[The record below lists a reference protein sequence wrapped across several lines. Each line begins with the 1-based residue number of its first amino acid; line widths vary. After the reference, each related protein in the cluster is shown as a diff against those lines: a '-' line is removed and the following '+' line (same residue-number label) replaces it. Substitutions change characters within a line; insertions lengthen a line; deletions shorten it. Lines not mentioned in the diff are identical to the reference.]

1 MLKKDSSFVE
11 ASLVLLVIFATLA
24 YFVIFV
30 QMSALIAILIVLMV
44 LTGYVYWKD
53 RSFDAIHKGMV
64 EGIRPGIIPIVIFI
78 LVGALIAVWI
88 QAGIIPTLMV
98 YGFQTLRIEWFV
110 PSIFIVCAVIGSAVG
125 SAFTVMSTIGIALF
139 GVGVTLGLS
148 PALVVGAIVSGAVF
162 GDKMSPLSESTNLAA
177 AVVEVDLFLHIKHL
191 LWSTVPAFFISLILF
206 IFLGHT
212 NASASL
218 TTIDQTVQLLKENFF
233 ISPWSLLPILVM
245 FLCAW
250 KKIPVIATILLNIVV
265 GSAMYFIQ
273 AKAVLFKQLATL
285 MNEGYQSHT
294 GNVEV
299 DTLLTRGGI
308 ESMLPTIALIILALS
323 LGGVLIETNLI
334 ATVLNRLSPLFQ
346 KTVSLIFFTLIAS
359 IGVNIFIGEQFL
371 SVILPGNALKEVYA
385 KKKLAPVVLSRTL
398 EDGGTVINYL
408 VPWGIAGSFVAT
420 TFGVPVLT
428 YAPFA
433 FFSLLSPLFSMVSA
447 MTGIGVSYQERE
459 CINE

>member
-64 EGIRPGIIPIVIFI
+64 EGIQPGIIPIVIFI
-78 LVGALIAVWI
+78 L
-88 QAGIIPTLMV
+88 
-98 YGFQTLRIEWFV
+98 
-110 PSIFIVCAVIGSAVG
+110 
-125 SAFTVMSTIGIALF
+125 
-139 GVGVTLGLS
+139 
-148 PALVVGAIVSGAVF
+148 VGAIVSGAVF

-206 IFLGHT
+206 IFLDHT

-233 ISPWSLLPILVM
+233 ISPWSFLPILVM

-250 KKIPVIATILLNIVV
+250 KKIPAIATILLNIVV

-273 AKAVLFKQLATL
+273 VKAVPFKQLATL

-346 KTVSLIFFTLIAS
+346 KPVSLIFFTLTAS

-420 TFGVPVLT
+420 IFGVPVLT

>member
-11 ASLVLLVIFATLA
+11 ASLVLLVIFATLP

-30 QMSALIAILIVLMV
+30 RMSALIAILIVLVV

-53 RSFDAIHKGMV
+53 RSSDAIHKGMV
-64 EGIRPGIIPIVIFI
+64 EGVRPGIIPIVIFI

-88 QAGIIPTLMV
+88 QAEIITTLMV

-162 GDKMSPLSESTNLAA
+162 GDKMSSLSESTNLAA

-218 TTIDQTVQLLKENFF
+218 TTID
-233 ISPWSLLPILVM
+233 
-245 FLCAW
+245 
-250 KKIPVIATILLNIVV
+250 
-265 GSAMYFIQ
+265 
-273 AKAVLFKQLATL
+273 
-285 MNEGYQSHT
+285 
-294 GNVEV
+294 
-299 DTLLTRGGI
+299 
-308 ESMLPTIALIILALS
+308 
-323 LGGVLIETNLI
+323 
-334 ATVLNRLSPLFQ
+334 
-346 KTVSLIFFTLIAS
+346 
-359 IGVNIFIGEQFL
+359 
-371 SVILPGNALKEVYA
+371 
-385 KKKLAPVVLSRTL
+385 
-398 EDGGTVINYL
+398 
-408 VPWGIAGSFVAT
+408 
-420 TFGVPVLT
+420 
-428 YAPFA
+428 
-433 FFSLLSPLFSMVSA
+433 
-447 MTGIGVSYQERE
+447 
-459 CINE
+459 

>member
-1 MLKKDSSFVE
+1 
-11 ASLVLLVIFATLA
+11 
-24 YFVIFV
+24 
-30 QMSALIAILIVLMV
+30 MSALIAILIVLMV
-44 LTGYVYWKD
+44 LTGYVYRKD
-53 RSFDAIHKGMV
+53 CSFDAIHKGMV
-64 EGIRPGIIPIVIFI
+64 EEIRPGIIPIVIFI

-139 GVGVTLGLS
+139 DVGVTLGLS

-206 IFLGHT
+206 LFLGHT
-212 NASASL
+212 NAAASL

-233 ISPWSLLPILVM
+233 ISLWSLLPILVM

-250 KKIPVIATILLNIVV
+250 KKIPAIATILLNIVV
-265 GSAMYFIQ
+265 GSALYFIQ
-273 AKAVLFKQLATL
+273 VKAVLFKQLATL

-299 DTLLTRGGI
+299 DILLTRVGI
-308 ESMLPTIALIILALS
+308 ESMLPTIALIILALY

-334 ATVLNRLSPLFQ
+334 ATVLNCLSPLFQ

-385 KKKLAPVVLSRTL
+385 EKKLAPVVLSRTL

>member
-148 PALVVGAIVSGAVF
+148 PALVGAIVSGAVF

-177 AVVEVDLFLHIKHL
+177 VVVEVDLFLHIKHL
-191 LWSTVPAFFISLILF
+191 LWSTVPAF
-206 IFLGHT
+206 
-212 NASASL
+212 
-218 TTIDQTVQLLKENFF
+218 
-233 ISPWSLLPILVM
+233 
-245 FLCAW
+245 
-250 KKIPVIATILLNIVV
+250 
-265 GSAMYFIQ
+265 
-273 AKAVLFKQLATL
+273 
-285 MNEGYQSHT
+285 
-294 GNVEV
+294 
-299 DTLLTRGGI
+299 
-308 ESMLPTIALIILALS
+308 
-323 LGGVLIETNLI
+323 
-334 ATVLNRLSPLFQ
+334 
-346 KTVSLIFFTLIAS
+346 
-359 IGVNIFIGEQFL
+359 
-371 SVILPGNALKEVYA
+371 
-385 KKKLAPVVLSRTL
+385 LSR
-398 EDGGTVINYL
+398 
-408 VPWGIAGSFVAT
+408 
-420 TFGVPVLT
+420 
-428 YAPFA
+428 
-433 FFSLLSPLFSMVSA
+433 
-447 MTGIGVSYQERE
+447 
-459 CINE
+459 

>member
-11 ASLVLLVIFATLA
+11 ASLVLLVIFATLP

-30 QMSALIAILIVLMV
+30 RMSALIAILIVLVV

-53 RSFDAIHKGMV
+53 RSSDAIHKGMV
-64 EGIRPGIIPIVIFI
+64 EGVRPGIIPIVIFI

-88 QAGIIPTLMV
+88 QAGIITTLMV

-218 TTIDQTVQLLKENFF
+218 TTID
-233 ISPWSLLPILVM
+233 
-245 FLCAW
+245 
-250 KKIPVIATILLNIVV
+250 
-265 GSAMYFIQ
+265 
-273 AKAVLFKQLATL
+273 
-285 MNEGYQSHT
+285 
-294 GNVEV
+294 
-299 DTLLTRGGI
+299 
-308 ESMLPTIALIILALS
+308 
-323 LGGVLIETNLI
+323 
-334 ATVLNRLSPLFQ
+334 
-346 KTVSLIFFTLIAS
+346 
-359 IGVNIFIGEQFL
+359 
-371 SVILPGNALKEVYA
+371 
-385 KKKLAPVVLSRTL
+385 
-398 EDGGTVINYL
+398 
-408 VPWGIAGSFVAT
+408 
-420 TFGVPVLT
+420 
-428 YAPFA
+428 
-433 FFSLLSPLFSMVSA
+433 
-447 MTGIGVSYQERE
+447 
-459 CINE
+459 

>member
-1 MLKKDSSFVE
+1 MLKKNSSFVE

-30 QMSALIAILIVLMV
+30 QMSALIAVLIVLMV

-212 NASASL
+212 NESASL

-233 ISPWSLLPILVM
+233 ISPWSLLPIFVM

-250 KKIPVIATILLNIVV
+250 KK
-265 GSAMYFIQ
+265 
-273 AKAVLFKQLATL
+273 
-285 MNEGYQSHT
+285 
-294 GNVEV
+294 
-299 DTLLTRGGI
+299 
-308 ESMLPTIALIILALS
+308 
-323 LGGVLIETNLI
+323 
-334 ATVLNRLSPLFQ
+334 
-346 KTVSLIFFTLIAS
+346 
-359 IGVNIFIGEQFL
+359 
-371 SVILPGNALKEVYA
+371 
-385 KKKLAPVVLSRTL
+385 
-398 EDGGTVINYL
+398 
-408 VPWGIAGSFVAT
+408 
-420 TFGVPVLT
+420 
-428 YAPFA
+428 
-433 FFSLLSPLFSMVSA
+433 
-447 MTGIGVSYQERE
+447 
-459 CINE
+459 

>member
-44 LTGYVYWKD
+44 LKGYVYWKD

-78 LVGALIAVWI
+78 LVGSLIAVWI

-125 SAFTVMSTIGIALF
+125 RAFTVMSTIGIALF
-139 GVGVTLGLS
+139 VVGVTLGLS
-148 PALVVGAIVSGAVF
+148 LALVVGAIVSGAVF
-162 GDKMSPLSESTNLAA
+162 GDKMSSLSESTNLAA

-218 TTIDQTVQLLKENFF
+218 TTID
-233 ISPWSLLPILVM
+233 
-245 FLCAW
+245 
-250 KKIPVIATILLNIVV
+250 
-265 GSAMYFIQ
+265 
-273 AKAVLFKQLATL
+273 
-285 MNEGYQSHT
+285 
-294 GNVEV
+294 
-299 DTLLTRGGI
+299 
-308 ESMLPTIALIILALS
+308 
-323 LGGVLIETNLI
+323 
-334 ATVLNRLSPLFQ
+334 
-346 KTVSLIFFTLIAS
+346 
-359 IGVNIFIGEQFL
+359 
-371 SVILPGNALKEVYA
+371 
-385 KKKLAPVVLSRTL
+385 
-398 EDGGTVINYL
+398 
-408 VPWGIAGSFVAT
+408 
-420 TFGVPVLT
+420 
-428 YAPFA
+428 
-433 FFSLLSPLFSMVSA
+433 
-447 MTGIGVSYQERE
+447 
-459 CINE
+459 

>member
-1 MLKKDSSFVE
+1 MLKKNSSFVE

-30 QMSALIAILIVLMV
+30 QMSALIAVLIVLMV

-233 ISPWSLLPILVM
+233 ISPWSLLPIFVM

-250 KKIPVIATILLNIVV
+250 KK
-265 GSAMYFIQ
+265 
-273 AKAVLFKQLATL
+273 
-285 MNEGYQSHT
+285 
-294 GNVEV
+294 
-299 DTLLTRGGI
+299 
-308 ESMLPTIALIILALS
+308 
-323 LGGVLIETNLI
+323 
-334 ATVLNRLSPLFQ
+334 
-346 KTVSLIFFTLIAS
+346 
-359 IGVNIFIGEQFL
+359 
-371 SVILPGNALKEVYA
+371 
-385 KKKLAPVVLSRTL
+385 
-398 EDGGTVINYL
+398 
-408 VPWGIAGSFVAT
+408 
-420 TFGVPVLT
+420 
-428 YAPFA
+428 
-433 FFSLLSPLFSMVSA
+433 
-447 MTGIGVSYQERE
+447 
-459 CINE
+459 

>member
-64 EGIRPGIIPIVIFI
+64 ERIRPGIIPIVIFI

-110 PSIFIVCAVIGSAVG
+110 PSIFIVCAVIGSA
-125 SAFTVMSTIGIALF
+125 FTVMSTIGIALF
-139 GVGVTLGLS
+139 GVGVTLGIS
-148 PALVVGAIVSGAVF
+148 PALVVGVIVSGAGAVF
-162 GDKMSPLSESTNLAA
+162 GNKMSPLSESTNLAA
-177 AVVEVDLFLHIKHL
+177 AIVEVDLFLHIKHL

-250 KKIPVIATILLNIVV
+250 KKIPAIATILLNIVV

-273 AKAVLFKQLATL
+273 VKAVPFKQLATL

-346 KTVSLIFFTLIAS
+346 KPVSLIFFTLTAS

-371 SVILPGNALKEVYA
+371 SVILPENALKEVYA

-420 TFGVPVLT
+420 TFGVPVLM

>member
-1 MLKKDSSFVE
+1 MLKKNSSFVE

-24 YFVIFV
+24 YFVILV

-44 LTGYVYWKD
+44 LTGYVYRKD
-53 RSFDAIHKGMV
+53 CSFDAIHKGMV

-110 PSIFIVCAVIGSAVG
+110 PSIFIVCAVIGSA
-125 SAFTVMSTIGIALF
+125 FTVMSTIGIDLF

-177 AVVEVDLFLHIKHL
+177 AVVEVNLFLHIKYL

-206 IFLGHT
+206 LFLGHT
-212 NASASL
+212 NAAASL

-250 KKIPVIATILLNIVV
+250 KKIPAIATILLNIVV

-273 AKAVLFKQLATL
+273 VKAVPFKQLATL

-346 KTVSLIFFTLIAS
+346 KPVSLIFFTLTAS

>member
-44 LTGYVYWKD
+44 LTGYVYRKD
-53 RSFDAIHKGMV
+53 CSFDAIHKGMV

-110 PSIFIVCAVIGSAVG
+110 PSIFIVCAVIG

-206 IFLGHT
+206 LFLGHT
-212 NASASL
+212 NAAASL

-250 KKIPVIATILLNIVV
+250 KKIPVITTILLNIVV

-273 AKAVLFKQLATL
+273 VKAVLFKQLATL

-299 DTLLTRGGI
+299 DILLTRVGI

-346 KTVSLIFFTLIAS
+346 KPVSLIFFTLTAS

>member
-1 MLKKDSSFVE
+1 M
-11 ASLVLLVIFATLA
+11 
-24 YFVIFV
+24 
-30 QMSALIAILIVLMV
+30 
-44 LTGYVYWKD
+44 
-53 RSFDAIHKGMV
+53 
-64 EGIRPGIIPIVIFI
+64 
-78 LVGALIAVWI
+78 
-88 QAGIIPTLMV
+88 
-98 YGFQTLRIEWFV
+98 
-110 PSIFIVCAVIGSAVG
+110 
-125 SAFTVMSTIGIALF
+125 
-139 GVGVTLGLS
+139 
-148 PALVVGAIVSGAVF
+148 
-162 GDKMSPLSESTNLAA
+162 
-177 AVVEVDLFLHIKHL
+177 
-191 LWSTVPAFFISLILF
+191 ILF

-250 KKIPVIATILLNIVV
+250 KKIPAIATILLNIVV

-273 AKAVLFKQLATL
+273 VKAEPFKQLATL

-346 KTVSLIFFTLIAS
+346 KTVSLIFFTLTAS

-371 SVILPGNALKEVYA
+371 SVILPGNALKEIYA

>member
-44 LTGYVYWKD
+44 LTGYVYRKD
-53 RSFDAIHKGMV
+53 CSFDAIHKGMV

-110 PSIFIVCAVIGSAVG
+110 PSIFIVCAVIGSA
-125 SAFTVMSTIGIALF
+125 FTVMSTIGIALF

-177 AVVEVDLFLHIKHL
+177 AVVEVNLFLHIKYL

-206 IFLGHT
+206 LFLGHT
-212 NASASL
+212 NAAASL

-250 KKIPVIATILLNIVV
+250 KKIPAIATILLNIVV

-273 AKAVLFKQLATL
+273 VKAVPFKQLATL

-299 DTLLTRGGI
+299 DTLLTRVGI

-346 KTVSLIFFTLIAS
+346 KPVSLIFFTLTAS